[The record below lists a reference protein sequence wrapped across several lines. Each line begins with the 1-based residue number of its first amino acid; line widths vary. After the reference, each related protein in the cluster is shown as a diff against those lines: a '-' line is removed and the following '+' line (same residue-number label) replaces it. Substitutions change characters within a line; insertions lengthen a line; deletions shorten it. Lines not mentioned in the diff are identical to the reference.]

1 MIIKICPG
9 LALAAALAAFS
20 VYVTELLPY
29 HLIGASVLSLIIG
42 MFINPFISKHD
53 CFNTGINFTSKKV
66 LKFSIILMGLSLSF
80 SQVVEVGRISLVV
93 MIFTLLTAFLGGY
106 LVGKLLKLDWKLAGL
121 LSAGTGICGGSA
133 IAAVGPVIE
142 ADDSAM
148 AYAISATFVFD
159 ILMVILFPIMG
170 NYFNMTDLGFG
181 LWTGTAIND
190 TSSVVA
196 AGYSFSDVAGNY
208 SVIVKLTRTLAIV
221 PVVLVFSVIHA
232 KIAKKESNDNS
243 KVSIIKIFPWFILLF
258 IAMVAIKSTGIIPD
272 PITVSISNFSRFLMV
287 MALGAIGLKTSFNKL
302 IQAGFA
308 PLLHGFTIS
317 MAVVVVSF
325 VIQVF
330 LGQV

>member
-1 MIIKICPG
+1 MNAKIYPG

-20 VYVTELLPY
+20 VFVTNVLPY
-29 HLIGASVLSLIIG
+29 HLIGASVLSLLIG
-42 MFINPFISKHD
+42 MLINPFISKYN
-53 CFNTGINFTSKKV
+53 CFDAGIGFTSKKV
-66 LKFSIILMGLSLSF
+66 LRLAIILMGLSLSF

-106 LVGKLLKLDWKLAGL
+106 IVGKLLRLDWKLAGL

-142 ADDSAM
+142 AEDSAM
-148 AYAISATFVFD
+148 AYAISATFIFDVF
-159 ILMVILFPIMG
+159 MVVLFPIMG
-170 NYFNMTDLGFG
+170 SFLKMTDLGFG

-196 AGYSFSDVAGNY
+196 AGYSFSEVAGNY

-221 PVVLVFSVIHA
+221 PVVLVFSIIHA
-232 KIAKKESNDNS
+232 RVAKKDSKRKVDIS
-243 KVSIIKIFPWFILLF
+243 KVFPWFILLF
-258 IAMVAIKSTGIIPD
+258 IAMVAVKSTGLIPD
-272 PITVSISNFSRFLMV
+272 AVSLSVSNFSRFLMV
-287 MALGAIGLKTSFNKL
+287 MALGAIGLKTSFQKL
-302 IQAGFA
+302 AQAGVA

-317 MAVVVVSF
+317 IAVVVVSF
-325 VIQVF
+325 IIQVF